1 MAQKI
6 IKGNEELSKKIKA
19 RRLELGFTIE
29 EAASRA
35 GVGSKTWYRYESGE
49 SIRADKTKGICKA
62 LNWRSLLEDVEVD
75 TTERMEEEYKNHEA
89 WSCILEEEYGFEAAV
104 AFAVGSDIL
113 LDHIKEDM
121 EELVTRPKGTHIGQL
136 SISWLYGSLPEQF
149 VMRYDYEFLYQM
161 KCVLCDMRKRAK
173 FNKSM
178 YAHSVLEELLYY
190 LCCEEASVLAELGD
204 PILENANDSFGEW
217 IYDLF
222 GDSDMIFF
230 LYSDIYLEKEH
241 SYHFDNWAEQIF
253 YVD

>member
-1 MAQKI
+1 MFHNRDKRLQDLN
-6 IKGNEELSKKIKA
+6 NELLAEEEDW
-19 RRLELGFTIE
+19 LEEE
-29 EAASRA
+29 EAE
-35 GVGSKTWYRYESGE
+35 Y
-49 SIRADKTKGICKA
+49 
-62 LNWRSLLEDVEVD
+62 
-75 TTERMEEEYKNHEA
+75 EEEFDEDLL
-89 WSCILEEEYGFEAAV
+89 LEEEYGFEAAV

-113 LDHIKEDM
+113 LDHIKEDL

-173 FNKSM
+173 FDKSM

-204 PILENANDSFGEW
+204 PIFENANDSFGEW